1 MQIYLKSFTFL
12 LYLQEYLKVEHID
25 VVEEYNIYFSMHPYA
40 VVMLG
45 EQVHS
50 RG

>member
-12 LYLQEYLKVEHID
+12 LYLQEYLKVEHND
-25 VVEEYNIYFSMHPYA
+25 AVEEYNIYYSMRTYA

-50 RG
+50 